1 MILVDTSVWIAFFR
15 QADSTHTVALDNL
28 LVAKKVLMGDLIAAE
43 VLQGIKGAREEK
55 LIASALLRLPTRNL
69 CGIEIAGK
77 AAENYRRLRG
87 KGVTI
92 RGTIDMIIA
101 TWCIEN
107 GVPLL
112 HNDRD
117 FTVMESELG
126 LQAFETQV

>member
-15 QADSTHTVALDNL
+15 QADSPYTLALDSL
-28 LVAKKVLMGDLIAAE
+28 LAAKEVLAGDLIAAE

-55 LIASALLRLPTRNL
+55 LIASALLQLPTRDL

-77 AAENYRRLRG
+77 AATNYRRLRG
-87 KGVTI
+87 KGITV

-107 GVPLL
+107 DTELL

-117 FTVMESELG
+117 FTIMESELG
-126 LQAFETQV
+126 LKIYNRLT